1 MTKLVGPLIFIIFIY
16 SSGIC
21 KGQDS
26 QKCPEI
32 EWKNGSE
39 SAKIIMKSD
48 FYYDVLDAWSPF
60 GNDTGSDTYYL
71 YCDWKKRYPK
81 QEIENFVNDELASLG
96 YPTFELD
103 VDGRDVG
110 KLQDIVSTMLN
121 KYIDLNAINNDI
133 IALAFSQLFLEGQI
147 ESKVKRWAEAA
158 FSREVVYLDFW
169 NGEKGQKEERM
180 NRMNQMLSDLR
191 KAKEINKD

>member
-1 MTKLVGPLIFIIFIY
+1 MTKLVRPLIFIIFIY
-16 SSGIC
+16 SLEIC

-71 YCDWKKRYPK
+71 CCDWKKRHPN
-81 QEIENFVNDELASLG
+81 QEIENFVKDELASLG
-96 YPTFELD
+96 YPIFDLD
-103 VDGRDVG
+103 MDGKDIA
-110 KLQDIVSTMLN
+110 KLQNIVNAMLN
-121 KYIDLNAINNDI
+121 KYIDLNAINSNI
-133 IALAFSQLFLEGQI
+133 IALAFSQLFLEGHI

-158 FSREVVYLDFW
+158 FSRESVYLDFW
-169 NGEKGQKEERM
+169 NGEKGEKEERK

-191 KAKEINKD
+191 KSKENI